1 MKWIAKIIFVVAI
14 FSILGAAIG
23 GLASQRSY
31 VLLSLGNTV
40 LETSVWFAVLAIVT
54 VLLVFGVGTFL
65 LFKGVSSGRYFLN
78 WRQERRLQAA
88 IKQTKEGFLQLA
100 QGSWAN
106 AESLLKVSFAN
117 DSHSLLGYLGAARAA
132 NEQGKNDA
140 RDAYLQRAKD
150 LNPDAVLAITTSR
163 ASMQLERGQY
173 KQVIDTLLELESPA
187 AHNPYVLSLLQR
199 AYIAIHDW
207 SALRSLLPVLRQHQ
221 VLDTDTLN
229 RLEKTV
235 YCELMASVGSKRL
248 PDEDVAPYVNDL
260 IRLWEDAS
268 ILLQAN
274 ASLLCAYARALV
286 ALGEADQAIKLLARE
301 MPQIWSDE
309 AIALYGQIEGSKPLT
324 QLEKAESWL
333 ATYANN
339 EELLL
344 ALGRIALA
352 ANLFDKSKHYLEKSL
367 EIRKSAAAYAAL
379 GRVYS
384 ALGDDKAANQ
394 AFMVSLELGK

>member
-1 MKWIAKIIFVVAI
+1 MKWIAKIIFVVAV

-23 GLASQRSY
+23 GLAAQRSY

-40 LETSVWFAVLAIVT
+40 FETSVWFAVLVIVT
-54 VLLVFGVGTFL
+54 VVLVFGVGTFL

-100 QGSWAN
+100 QGSWAS
-106 AESLLKVSFAN
+106 AEALLKVSFAN

-150 LNPDAVLAITTSR
+150 LNPDAALAITTSR
-163 ASMQLERGQY
+163 AAMQFERGQY
-173 KQVIDTLLELESPA
+173 KQAIDTLLELEGPA
-187 AHNPYVLSLLQR
+187 AHNSYVLSLLYR
-199 AYIAIHDW
+199 AYVAIQDW
-207 SALRSLLPVLRQHQ
+207 SALHGLLSLLRQHQ
-221 VLDTDTLN
+221 ILDADALN

-248 PDEDVAPYVNDL
+248 SDEDVAPYVNDL

-268 ILLQAN
+268 TSLRAN
-274 ASLLCAYARALV
+274 ASLLCSYASALL

-309 AIALYGQIEGSKPLT
+309 AIALYGQIEGSNPVT

-333 ATYANN
+333 ALYANS

-344 ALGRIALA
+344 ALGRIALSA
-352 ANLFDKSKHYLEKSL
+352 KLFDKSKQYLEKSL
-367 EIRKSAAAYAAL
+367 EIRKSAAAYAVL

-384 ALGDDKAANQ
+384 ALGDDKTANQ
-394 AFMVSLELGK
+394 AFMASLELGK